1 MKKLKNKKSP
11 KKKTPKSIPSASKRN
26 ARIIGLS
33 PRGKYSS
40 ISSKFKRALIKPF
53 VSLIKHYEIREDFLQ
68 IYKSHVEELYRNP
81 KLRKRTSWS
90 KKKWEQ
96 RISSFRKESLK
107 VNPREFI
114 TQFLDNFL
122 KKFTLIK
129 ELLTRFLE
137 WMGTIF
143 LILFFLLH
151 FNMLPILDNL
161 QILVSDWV
169 IAPIIVIIAV
179 VYGYKKWLM
188 IDTEIFHMV
197 NAKLTFNGLDIYRY
211 KRYRRF
217 NRNTVIAMA
226 IWNKSLSNYSNFTI
240 VFTMLCIKMVS
251 KRLIYNYL
259 FRALKELTP
268 KYLEEYSRNPKDT
281 TDMKKNMRAHWY
293 KQFKIWWKEDHQT
306 KNEESI

>member
-1 MKKLKNKKSP
+1 MKKLKNKYSQ
-11 KKKTPKSIPSASKRN
+11 KKKTPKSIPAVSKRN
-26 ARIIGLS
+26 TRTIRLS
-33 PRGKYSS
+33 SRGKYSS

-68 IYKSHVEELYRNP
+68 IYKAHVDELYRNP
-81 KLRKRTSWS
+81 RLRKRTSWS

-96 RISSFRKESLK
+96 QISSFRKESLK

-114 TQFLDNFL
+114 AQFLDNFL

-137 WMGTIF
+137 WMGAIF

-151 FNMLPILDNL
+151 FNMLSIFDNL

-240 VFTMLCIKMVS
+240 IFTMLCIKMVS

-281 TDMKKNMRAHWY
+281 TDMKKNMRAHWSE
-293 KQFKIWWKEDHQT
+293 QFKIWWKEDHKT